1 MEKGTIMGF
10 EANGKEYCLST
21 ANSATDKVYYQ
32 IDRVANKW
40 TTNKYAITPN
50 NTRPLDFA
58 YLTYPNNADGC
69 HQIIINKG
77 TVLADKSVQKS
88 EVLDILTYQGCSQE
102 SGWVSNAD
110 GSRTKSIRIDENKFE
125 LTDKD
130 GNITVKGTWKIFAQ
144 CPTCQ
149 TVAEAALQA
158 ALTKARAKNGGKLTE
173 ATKVVEKVDKTYG
186 TAGVVSYSD
195 MKLGDILKNL
205 SKTYNSLV
213 EKAKVPEEAWQPG
226 KAFFVRDGTGVISG
240 AIDQG
245 LEELR
250 DIPDMIGMGLSLVS
264 DPSGAYDQL
273 SAFAQQMDW
282 QKAKT
287 MAREVVR
294 GAVFADEFEK
304 GGIYALHGTG
314 RAGVVVAKAGLTGGG
329 TLLLVRKMGV
339 DLLAALS
346 KLRQE
351 VQDVLKNFSP
361 ETLTKFAAEL
371 GDQKFLDWINDPVN
385 EKFVRGFVNHKLT
398 ELDIQDI
405 GGLLAELENLDDLP
419 PQVKKWLE
427 NSQSSERFKY
437 YRDLGGVFEK
447 AMKTALADINSPA
460 YKGLLAKITDLDS
473 RTILSQAQFCINGK
487 STCNNAGEYF
497 VADFVAVIEKV
508 DGAGEKYL
516 DAVIIDT
523 KLSQGTSFTPNQNVA
538 NGLGSMAIKSPS
550 FTKIKGVDIDPTLLK
565 KEGSITKQGSIRKM
579 WSDGQ
584 GNYQNVE

>member
-1 MEKGTIMGF
+1 VSTPPIFEREFVSCTDWPQDPDGKKRKTITIEGNVF
-10 EANGKEYCLST
+10 ELVE
-21 ANSATDKVYYQ
+21 D
-32 IDRVANKW
+32 
-40 TTNKYAITPN
+40 
-50 NTRPLDFA
+50 
-58 YLTYPNNADGC
+58 
-69 HQIIINKG
+69 
-77 TVLADKSVQKS
+77 
-88 EVLDILTYQGCSQE
+88 E
-102 SGWVSNAD
+102 SGD
-110 GSRTKSIRIDENKFE
+110 
-125 LTDKD
+125 
-130 GNITVKGTWKIFAQ
+130 ITVKGTWQTFGKCSTCPDVAQ
-144 CPTCQ
+144 K
-149 TVAEAALQA
+149 ALDD
-158 ALTKARAKNGGKLTE
+158 ALAKARQRTGKITETTEIIEAKE
-173 ATKVVEKVDKTYG
+173 QTYG
-186 TAGVVSYSD
+186 TAGSIKYKSMNLLD
-195 MKLGDILKNL
+195 LLKNL

-213 EKAKVPEEAWQPG
+213 DKAKVPEEAWQPD
-226 KAFFVRDGTGVISG
+226 KEFFVRDGTGVISG
-240 AIDQG
+240 ALDQG

-250 DIPDMIGMGLSLVS
+250 EIPELLGMGLSVVS
-264 DPSGAYDQL
+264 DPEGSYNQL
-273 SAFAQQMDW
+273 KAFAQDIDW

-287 MAREVVR
+287 MAKEVVR

-314 RAGVVVAKAGLTGGG
+314 RAGVVVAKAGLTGGSL
-329 TLLLVRKMGV
+329 LLLVRKTGA

-351 VQDVLKNFSP
+351 VQEVLKNFSP

-371 GDQKFLDWINDPVN
+371 SDQKFLDWINDPAN

-398 ELDIQDI
+398 EIDIQDI
-405 GGLLAELENLDDLP
+405 GGLLAELENLNDLP

-447 AMKTALADINSPA
+447 AMKTALADVNSPA

-473 RTILSQAQFCINGK
+473 RTILSQVQFCINGK

-523 KLSQGTSFTPNQNVA
+523 KLSQGTSFTPNQNTA
-538 NGLGSMAIKSPS
+538 NGLRSMAIKSQT
-550 FTKIKGVDIDPTLLK
+550 FTKIKGVDIDKDLLK
-565 KEGSITKQGSIRKM
+565 NGGIITKQGSIRKM
-579 WSDGQ
+579 WSDGN